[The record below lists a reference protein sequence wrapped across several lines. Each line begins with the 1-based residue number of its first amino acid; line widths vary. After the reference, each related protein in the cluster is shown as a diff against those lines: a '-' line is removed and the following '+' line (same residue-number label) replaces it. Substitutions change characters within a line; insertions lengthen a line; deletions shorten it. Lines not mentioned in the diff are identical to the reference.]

1 MIDWVSIVHHSRR
14 RFSDYMYVVPARVKK
29 QRRAK
34 QRRYSLKNS
43 IEHRAYVAHN
53 DDLDEYH
60 CDDFCGCC
68 SWNHK
73 TRYNAGGVE
82 EQLPPPPSPPQVKE
96 GSQLDGVPRPNSVER
111 ILHPDATTQHI
122 LTTHETLNKV
132 GSSSVYMRL
141 SIKQRRE
148 TNGIVTTIKKIS
160 TISIR
165 IAVPNTRGQNSSA
178 ATLQLGEHELHT
190 VHRERFSRSSAPTVE
205 TKFALFHIR
214 IGVSNTFNEEP
225 IEIVSSSVFSLHS

>member
-14 RFSDYMYVVPARVKK
+14 RFSDYMYVVPARGKR
-29 QRRAK
+29 QRRVK

-43 IEHRAYVAHN
+43 IEHRAYVVHS

-122 LTTHETLNKV
+122 LTSHETLNKSLKTKPRNYDKV
-132 GSSSVYMRL
+132 SRFSPRPQWHRCDDKEDFYYFY
-141 SIKQRRE
+141 
-148 TNGIVTTIKKIS
+148 TILPS
-160 TISIR
+160 
-165 IAVPNTRGQNSSA
+165 PNTRGQNSSA
-178 ATLQLGEHELHT
+178 ATLQLNEHELHT
-190 VHRERFSRSSAPTVE
+190 VHRERFSRS
-205 TKFALFHIR
+205 
-214 IGVSNTFNEEP
+214 
-225 IEIVSSSVFSLHS
+225 

>member
-122 LTTHETLNKV
+122 LTTHETLNK
-132 GSSSVYMRL
+132 

-148 TNGIVTTIKKIS
+148 TKLKFSRFSPRPQWHRHHDKEDFYYFYTILPSPTHVDKIVQP
-160 TISIR
+160 R
-165 IAVPNTRGQNSSA
+165 LCSSA
-178 ATLQLGEHELHT
+178 NTNCIPCT
-190 VHRERFSRSSAPTVE
+190 VKDFRVQ
-205 TKFALFHIR
+205 
-214 IGVSNTFNEEP
+214 TFNEEP
-225 IEIVSSSVFSLHS
+225 IEIMSSSVFSLHS